1 TKLEAISIWWSM
13 SKADLKRPVFLQK
26 LFDILSSPMIVGL
39 FVTFTMTW
47 LALQY
52 YESQHDPSAIDE
64 GSAIGILDQIHR
76 KTIDFRLINRGEF
89 AGSPRVA
96 VLAIDDASIER
107 EGRWPW
113 PREKIGRL
121 IENAVDAG
129 AKIVA
134 FDVVFSESDP
144 NSSIKTLSKLKFQLG
159 QAKLKANSAVSS
171 EVLDMISKEIDAS
184 NSDKKFGETIGLY
197 QDSVVMGS
205 YFDYESFNAGET
217 VNPLRDFCIDAHYSR
232 TYEKKYWEKEAIF
245 PIVIDPTT
253 SVSDSSTAKLKRPPQ
268 ALLDRAALHITSTE
282 IGRAA
287 KWFSANPTAV
297 NAIVESLRVLDVEI
311 PTDVVP
317 ILFVWANIGD
327 EQGLYDLLDSDP
339 SLKRFANRPM
349 IVQIFNITLKALTPP
364 QLADLRQDLGSE
376 VMGYCRRFL
385 TDEDELLDKAKWAKS
400 VDQPADV
407 IDAQWPIFGY
417 EPLWEEL
424 KAEGKVQSK
433 TSLKEEI
440 QSWRSNAHIN
450 SVKGYERAWISIPEV
465 AATTR
470 HTGYFNAELDPDGTV
485 RRTMLLSR
493 RGNFYIP
500 SLALK
505 TFLLDRGL
513 QARFSYQ
520 PDLRRSL
527 VLGLKGTKRSQRKII
542 HQLEIIDAKD
552 KVRMQIPVDE
562 AGRMMINYSGP
573 QQMFEYVSASSIL
586 NNERDVVVQSRKQD
600 PETGIKGT
608 YTEKVEK
615 KKFLKDKLLIVGATA
630 IGVYDLRLSP
640 FEENYPGVETHANVL
655 SNLLTEEARAS
666 GEAIPATQPGF
677 LKVHPLEEHYM
688 WILIFVGGLLIAAA
702 LTWLGSV
709 YGLLLTIGLLLSI
722 YFLDRYVLFANG
734 YVFNVSIPTITVFL
748 NFVGI
753 TSYKY
758 FTEERK
764 KQELKGTFAKYV
776 SPAIVDE
783 ILKDPGN
790 IELGGKK
797 VELTVMFSDVR
808 GFTTISEKLDPR
820 ALSSLLN
827 SYLTPMTDLVFET
840 KGTLDKYMGDA
851 IMAFW
856 GAPIPLEDHPQ
867 RAATCALKMLKQLK
881 VLQAEYAAKG
891 LPTIDIGIGLN
902 TGDMSV
908 GNMGSNT
915 VRSYT
920 VMGDSVNLGSRLEG
934 INKEYGTRIIVS
946 EFTQRRI
953 AQDFITREVD
963 WVRVKGK
970 AQPVRI
976 FELMGTKASGP
987 LAPDGQLL
995 ALLPEFEK
1003 GFRLYHERKFDEAV
1017 VAFTAALNTK
1027 PDDECSQLYIERCN
1041 EYLAEPPGN
1050 DWDGVYTMKTK

>member
-1 TKLEAISIWWSM
+1 M
-13 SKADLKRPVFLQK
+13 SNADLKRPAILQK
-26 LFDILSSPMIVGL
+26 IFEIFSSPMIVGL
-39 FVTFTMTW
+39 VVTCSMTW

-52 YESQHDPSAIDE
+52 YESQHDAGAIDE
-64 GSAIGILDQIHR
+64 GSIIGILDQIHR

-89 AGSPRVA
+89 NGSPRVA

-134 FDVVFSESDP
+134 FDVVFSEPDP
-144 NSSIKTLSKLKFQLG
+144 NSSLKTLSKLKYQLG
-159 QAKLKANSAVSS
+159 QSKLKSNAVAP
-171 EVLDMISKEIDAS
+171 EVMDLLSKEIEAS

-217 VNPLRDFCIDAHYSR
+217 TNPFRDYCIDAHYSR

-245 PIVIDPTT
+245 PIVVDP
-253 SVSDSSTAKLKRPPQ
+253 SVNSSSQSSKSL
-268 ALLDRAALHITSTE
+268 AALISPPLELIERTAMHITSVE
-282 IGRAA
+282 SFRAA

-297 NAIVESLRVLDVEI
+297 NAVVEALRGADVEV
-311 PTDVVP
+311 PADVVP

-327 EQGLYDLLDSDP
+327 EQGLFEFLDSEQN
-339 SLKRFANRPM
+339 LKRFANRPM
-349 IVQIFNITLKALTPP
+349 ILQIFSIVLRSLTPP
-364 QLADLRQDLGSE
+364 QLADLRHDLGAE

-385 TDEDELLDKAKWAKS
+385 TNDDELLNKEKWAKS
-400 VDQPADV
+400 ADQAEES
-407 IDAQWPIFGY
+407 IEANWPLFSQ
-417 EPLWEEL
+417 EALWNEL
-424 KAEGKVQSK
+424 KANGKVKS
-433 TSLKEEI
+433 TESLTEAI
-440 QSWRSNAHIN
+440 QTWTRNAYHN

-465 AATTR
+465 ASTTR

-513 QARFSYQ
+513 LARFTYA
-520 PDLRRSL
+520 PDQRRS
-527 VLGLKGTKRSQRKII
+527 VISHFQGTKRSQRKII
-542 HQLEIIDAKD
+542 NSLEIIDSKNE
-552 KVRMQIPVDE
+552 VRMQVPVDE

-586 NNERDVVVQSRKQD
+586 NNERDVLVQSRKQD
-600 PETGIKGT
+600 PVTGIKGT

-666 GEAIPATQPGF
+666 ASRTGQSVPSTQPGF
-677 LKVHPLEEHYM
+677 LKVHPLEETYM

-709 YGLLLTIGLLLSI
+709 SGLLMTIGLLLSI
-722 YFLDRYVLFANG
+722 YVIDRYVLFANG
-734 YVFNVSIPTITVFL
+734 YVFNVSIPTFTVFL

-856 GAPIPLEDHPQ
+856 GAPIPLDDHPQ
-867 RAATCALKMLKQLK
+867 RAATCALKMLKKLK
-881 VLQAEYAAKG
+881 ELQQEYATKG

-934 INKEYGTRIIVS
+934 INKEYGTRIIIS
-946 EFTQRRI
+946 EFTERRI
-953 AQDFITREVD
+953 AEQFITREVD

-976 FELMGTKASGP
+976 FELLGTKAAGE
-987 LAPDGQLL
+987 LAPERQIL
-995 ALLPEFEK
+995 ALLPEFQK

-1017 VAFTAALNTK
+1017 IAFTAALNTK

-1041 EYLAEPPGN
+1041 EYLVSPPGN

>member
-1 TKLEAISIWWSM
+1 M
-13 SKADLKRPVFLQK
+13 SKADLKRPIIVQK
-26 LFDILSSPMIVGL
+26 LFDILSSPMIIGL
-39 FVTFTMTW
+39 LATFTMTW

-52 YESQHDPSAIDE
+52 YESQHDATAIDE
-64 GSAIGILDQIHR
+64 GSVVGILDQIHR

-89 AGSPRVA
+89 YGSPRVA

-144 NSSIKTLSKLKFQLG
+144 NSSIKTLSKLKFQIS
-159 QAKLKANSAVSS
+159 QAKLKNRNAVSP
-171 EVLDMISKEIDAS
+171 EILEMISKELEAS

-205 YFDYESFNAGET
+205 YFDYESFNAGEIA
-217 VNPLRDFCIDAHYSR
+217 NPMRDYCIDAHYSR

-245 PIVIDPTT
+245 PIVVDPT
-253 SVSDSSTAKLKRPPQ
+253 AGKEGAKRPPQ
-268 ALLDRAALHITSTE
+268 ALLERTALHITSTE

-297 NAIVESLRVLDVEI
+297 NAVIESLRVLDVEI
-311 PTDVVP
+311 PADIVP

-339 SLKRFANRPM
+339 GLKRFANRPM
-349 IVQIFNITLKALTPP
+349 ILQIFSITLKALTPP
-364 QLADLRQDLGSE
+364 QLADLRQDLSSE
-376 VMGYCRRFL
+376 VMAYCRRFL
-385 TDEDELLDKAKWAKS
+385 TNDDELLDKTKWAKS
-400 VDQPADV
+400 VDQPAEV
-407 IDAQWPIFGY
+407 IDSQWPIFGY

-424 KAEGKVQSK
+424 KAEGKVQSNS
-433 TSLKEEI
+433 TLKEEI
-440 QSWRSNAHIN
+440 QSWKSSAHMN

-465 AATTR
+465 AATTK
-470 HTGYFNAELDPDGTV
+470 HTGFFNAELDPDGTV

-513 QARFSYQ
+513 QARFSYK
-520 PDLRRSL
+520 PDQRRSIL
-527 VLGLKGTKRSQRKII
+527 SEKNGDNRVKRKII
-542 HQLEIIDAKD
+542 SQVEVIDRND

-586 NNERDVVVQSRKQD
+586 NNERDVLVQSRKQD
-600 PETGIKGT
+600 SETGIKGT
-608 YTEKVEK
+608 YTAKIEK

-655 SNLLTEEARAS
+655 SNLLTEDSRAS
-666 GEAIPATQPGF
+666 GEAIPSTQPGF

-688 WILIFVGGLLIAAA
+688 WIMILAGGLLISAA

-709 YGLLLTIGLLLSI
+709 YGLLLTVGLLLSI

-820 ALSSLLN
+820 ALSNLLN

-867 RAATCALKMLKQLK
+867 RAATCALKMLKKLK
-881 VLQAEYAAKG
+881 VLQQEYAAKG

-946 EFTQRRI
+946 EFTQKRI

-987 LAPDGQLL
+987 LAPEGQLL

-1003 GFRLYHERKFDEAV
+1003 GFRLYHERKFDQAV

-1027 PDDECSQLYIERCN
+1027 PDDECSQLYIERCT

>member
-1 TKLEAISIWWSM
+1 M
-13 SKADLKRPVFLQK
+13 SKADLKRPVFIQK
-26 LFDILSSPMIVGL
+26 LIDILSSPMIIGL

-52 YESQHDPSAIDE
+52 YESQHDAAAIDE

-144 NSSIKTLSKLKFQLG
+144 NSSIKSLSKLKFQLS
-159 QAKLKANSAVSS
+159 QAKLKSNKAVSP
-171 EVLDMISKEIDAS
+171 EVLDMISKEIEAS

-217 VNPLRDFCIDAHYSR
+217 VNPLRDYCIDAHYSR

-245 PIVIDPTT
+245 PIVIDPT
-253 SVSDSSTAKLKRPPQ
+253 AEGAKRPPQ
-268 ALLDRAALHITSTE
+268 ALLDRTAMHITITE
-282 IGRAA
+282 LGRAT
-287 KWFSANPTAV
+287 KWFLANPTAS
-297 NAIVESLRVLDVEI
+297 NAIIETLRSVEI
-311 PTDVVP
+311 EVASEDVP

-327 EQGLYDLLDSDP
+327 EQGMYEFLDSSPDT
-339 SLKRFANRPM
+339 KRFANRPM
-349 IVQIFNITLKALTPP
+349 ILQFFNLTLKALTPP
-364 QLADLRQDLGSE
+364 QLADLRRDLGLE
-376 VMGYCRRFL
+376 VLSYCRRFL
-385 TDEDELLDKAKWAKS
+385 TDDDELLDKEKWAKS
-400 VDQPADV
+400 ADQSAEG
-407 IDAQWPIFGY
+407 AEARWPHFGH

-424 KAEGKVQSK
+424 KAEGKIKGTS
-433 TSLKEEI
+433 SLKDEI
-440 QSWRSNAHIN
+440 QSWKSNAHIN

-513 QARFSYQ
+513 QARFSYK
-520 PDLRRSL
+520 PDQRRSI
-527 VLGLKGTKRSQRKII
+527 VSNVRGAKNVQRKII
-542 HQLEIIDAKD
+542 NQLEVIDQKD
-552 KVRMQIPVDE
+552 KVRMQIPIDE

-586 NNERDVVVQSRKQD
+586 NNERDVLVQSRKQD

-608 YTEKVEK
+608 FTEKVEK

-655 SNLLTEEARAS
+655 SNLLTEESRAS
-666 GEAIPATQPGF
+666 GEAISSTQPGF
-677 LKVHPLEEHYM
+677 LKVHPLEENYM
-688 WILIFVGGLLIAAA
+688 WILILAGGLLISAA

-722 YFLDRYVLFANG
+722 YFLDRYVLFASG

-867 RAATCALKMLKQLK
+867 RAATCALKMLKKLK
-881 VLQAEYAAKG
+881 VLQQEYAAKG

-987 LAPDGQLL
+987 LAPDGQMLT
-995 ALLPEFEK
+995 LLPEFEK

-1017 VAFTAALNTK
+1017 VSFTAALNTK

>member
-1 TKLEAISIWWSM
+1 M
-13 SKADLKRPVFLQK
+13 SKADLKRPIFVQK
-26 LFDILSSPMIVGL
+26 LFDILSSPMIIGL
-39 FVTFTMTW
+39 LATFTMTW

-52 YESQHDPSAIDE
+52 YESQHDTTAIDE
-64 GSAIGILDQIHR
+64 GSVVGILDQIHR

-89 AGSPRVA
+89 YGSPRVA

-144 NSSIKTLSKLKFQLG
+144 NSSIKTLSKLKFQIS
-159 QAKLKANSAVSS
+159 QAKLKNRNAVSP
-171 EVLDMISKEIDAS
+171 EILEMISKELEAS

-205 YFDYESFNAGET
+205 YFDYESFNAGEIA
-217 VNPLRDFCIDAHYSR
+217 NPMRDYCIDAHYSR

-245 PIVIDPTT
+245 PIVVDPT
-253 SVSDSSTAKLKRPPQ
+253 AGKEGAKRPPQ
-268 ALLDRAALHITSTE
+268 ALLERTALHITSTE

-297 NAIVESLRVLDVEI
+297 NAVIESLRVLDVEI
-311 PTDVVP
+311 PADIVP

-339 SLKRFANRPM
+339 GLKRFANRPM
-349 IVQIFNITLKALTPP
+349 ILQIFSITLKALTPP
-364 QLADLRQDLGSE
+364 QLADLRQDLSSE
-376 VMGYCRRFL
+376 VMAYCRRFL
-385 TDEDELLDKAKWAKS
+385 TNDDELLDKTKWAKS
-400 VDQPADV
+400 VDQPAEV
-407 IDAQWPIFGY
+407 IDSQWPIFGY

-424 KAEGKVQSK
+424 KAEGKVQSNS
-433 TSLKEEI
+433 TLKEEI
-440 QSWRSNAHIN
+440 QSWKSSAHMN

-465 AATTR
+465 AATTK

-513 QARFSYQ
+513 QARFSYK
-520 PDLRRSL
+520 PDQRRSIL
-527 VLGLKGTKRSQRKII
+527 SDKNGDNRVKRKII
-542 HQLEIIDAKD
+542 SQVEVIDRND

-586 NNERDVVVQSRKQD
+586 NNERDVLVQSRKQD

-608 YTEKVEK
+608 YTAKIEK

-655 SNLLTEEARAS
+655 SNLLTEDSRAS
-666 GEAIPATQPGF
+666 GEAIPSTQPGF

-688 WILIFVGGLLIAAA
+688 WIIILAGGLLISAA

-709 YGLLLTIGLLLSI
+709 YGLLLTVGLLLSI

-820 ALSSLLN
+820 ALSNLLN

-867 RAATCALKMLKQLK
+867 RAATCALKMLKKLK
-881 VLQAEYAAKG
+881 VLQQEYAAKG

-946 EFTQRRI
+946 EFTQKRI

-987 LAPDGQLL
+987 LAPEGQLL

-1027 PDDECSQLYIERCN
+1027 PDDECSQLYIERCT

>member
-1 TKLEAISIWWSM
+1 M
-13 SKADLKRPVFLQK
+13 SKSDLKRPALVQK
-26 LFDILSSPMIVGL
+26 LIDIFSSPMIVGL
-39 FVTFTMTW
+39 LVTCSMTW
-47 LALQY
+47 FAMQY
-52 YESQHDPSAIDE
+52 YESQHDTAAIDE
-64 GSAIGILDQIHR
+64 GSVIGILDQIHR

-96 VLAIDDASIER
+96 ILAIDDASIER

-129 AKIVA
+129 AKVVA

-144 NSSIKTLSKLKFQLG
+144 NSSIKTLSNLKFQMS
-159 QAKLKANSAVSS
+159 QAKLKSSKSVSP
-171 EVLDMISKEIDAS
+171 EVLEMVSKEIEAS

-217 VNPLRDFCIDAHYSR
+217 ANPLRDYCIDAHYSR
-232 TYEKKYWEKEAIF
+232 SYEKKYWEKEAIF
-245 PIVIDPTT
+245 PIVIDPTANT
-253 SVSDSSTAKLKRPPQ
+253 PEAKRPPQ
-268 ALLDRAALHITSTE
+268 ELLERTALHITSTE
-282 IGRAA
+282 IFRAA
-287 KWFSANPTAV
+287 KWFSANATAV
-297 NAIVESLRVLDVEI
+297 NAVTEALRALEVEI
-311 PTDVVP
+311 PSDVVP

-327 EQGLYDLLDSDP
+327 EQGLFELLESDP

-349 IVQIFNITLKALTPP
+349 ILQIFATTLKALSPP
-364 QLADLRQDLGSE
+364 QLADLRQDLGAE

-385 TDEDELLDKAKWAKS
+385 TTEDELLDKDKWAKS
-400 VDQPADV
+400 ADQPPESV
-407 IDAQWPIFGY
+407 ESNWPIFSY
-417 EPLWEEL
+417 ETLWNEL
-424 KAEGKVQSK
+424 KSSGKTKSS
-433 TSLKEEI
+433 TSLQEEI
-440 QSWRSNAHIN
+440 QIWKQNAYLN

-465 AATTR
+465 ASTTR

-513 QARFSYQ
+513 LARFSYSIDQ
-520 PDLRRSL
+520 RRS
-527 VLGLKGTKRSQRKII
+527 VISTIKGSGRSQRKIVRS
-542 HQLEIIDAKD
+542 LEIIDSKD
-552 KVRMQIPVDE
+552 KVRMQIPIDE

-586 NNERDVVVQSRKQD
+586 NNERDVLVQSRKQD
-600 PETGIKGT
+600 PLTGIKGT
-608 YTEKVEK
+608 FTERIEK

-655 SNLLTEEARAS
+655 SNLLTEESRAS
-666 GEAIPATQPGF
+666 GAKVPVEQPGF
-677 LKVHPLEEHYM
+677 LKVHPLEENYM
-688 WILIFVGGLLIAAA
+688 WIVILVGGLLIAGA

-709 YGLLLTIGLLLSI
+709 SGLLITIAILLSI
-722 YFLDRYVLFANG
+722 YFIDRYILFANG
-734 YVFNVSIPTITVFL
+734 YVFNVSIPTLTVIF

-867 RAATCALKMLKQLK
+867 RAATCALKMLKKLK
-881 VLQAEYAAKG
+881 VLQQEYAAKG

-946 EFTQRRI
+946 EFTQKRI
-953 AQDFITREVD
+953 AQEFITREVD

-987 LAPDGQLL
+987 LAPEGQLL
-995 ALLPEFEK
+995 ALLPDFEK

-1017 VAFTAALNTK
+1017 VAFTSALNLK

-1041 EYLAEPPGN
+1041 DYVTEPPGN